1 MCDPPASA
9 SLDLTTLGN
18 LVLNEVSQVGLAP
31 MGSSNPP
38 ASAFQIA
45 GETSVPTD
53 LFEGAHVTSYRS

>member
-18 LVLNEVSQVGLAP
+18 LVLNKVSQAGLAP

-45 GETSVPTD
+45 GETSISTD
-53 LFEGAHVTSYRS
+53 IFEVAHVTSYRS